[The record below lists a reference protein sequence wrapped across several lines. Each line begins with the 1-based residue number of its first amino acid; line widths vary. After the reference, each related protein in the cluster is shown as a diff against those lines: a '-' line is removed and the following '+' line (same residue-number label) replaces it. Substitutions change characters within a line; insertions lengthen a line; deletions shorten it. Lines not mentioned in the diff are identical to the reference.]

1 MPATA
6 TYRIGP
12 SDFFT
17 PGDLSADADTLNGQ
31 VEELDAQL
39 DEGDPPVEF
48 QDQWTHYQT
57 SWATFYK
64 AHFGG
69 FFSSLFTALNDANR
83 DDLIRYETQFGDF
96 QRQAKAYGAELVAP
110 VGPSSGSGDTIGR
123 QLEAQGLPSTTTLV
137 VLAAAVIAVLIAWK
151 ATT

>member
-31 VEELDAQL
+31 VEELDSQL
-39 DEGDPPVEF
+39 DDGEPSPEF
-48 QDQWTHYQT
+48 VDQWTHFET
-57 SWATFYK
+57 AWRAFYSD
-64 AHFGG
+64 HFGG
-69 FFSSLFTALNDANR
+69 FFSSLFTAFNDANR
-83 DDLIRYETQFGDF
+83 DDLIRYENQFADF
-96 QRQAKAYGAELVAP
+96 QRSAKAFGAELVAP

-137 VLAAAVIAVLIAWK
+137 VLAAAVVAVLIAWK

>member
-31 VEELDAQL
+31 IELL
-39 DEGDPPVEF
+39 DEQLGDGDPPLEF
-48 QDQWTHYQT
+48 QDQWTHFQG
-57 SWATFYK
+57 SWATFYNE
-64 AHFGG
+64 HFGG

-83 DDLIRYETQFGDF
+83 DDLIRYENQFTDF
-96 QRQAKAYGAELVAP
+96 ERSAKAYGAELVAP
-110 VGPSSGSGDTIGR
+110 VGPSSGSKDTLGDHLT
-123 QLEAQGLPSTTTLV
+123 AQGLPSSTTLV
-137 VLAAAVIAVLIAWK
+137 VIAVALVAVLIAWK